1 MLAYVVCHTAACTT
15 CITPYTKYIRYKI
28 VIAIQTRSYFMG
40 DVLLQLFYVN
50 NSQCLR
56 HYIIH
61 CLLNASISKKRHK
74 KCVCVCVCAYIVFIF
89 TSRVSQSKTDFFNSR
104 SHFVIFIEYSFLSF
118 SKEEEKRKTN
128 LGLFVEFLY
137 E

>member
-74 KCVCVCVCAYIVFIF
+74 KCVCVCVR
-89 TSRVSQSKTDFFNSR
+89 TSC
-104 SHFVIFIEYSFLSF
+104 SF
-118 SKEEEKRKTN
+118 SRQGCLNQKLISSIVGATSLFLLNTLFSLFPKKKRNAKRI
-128 LGLFVEFLY
+128 
-137 E
+137 